1 MLRRHESI
9 ARCKLRCVESSR
21 VSNINIKRELDLT
34 EEQVQQV
41 AEKMSEKLSRE
52 YGVDFSWKGHCAQIK
67 GPGVTGTC
75 EVSQGSIAID
85 LNLGFLV
92 AAFKE
97 RIEQEIEGY
106 LDRL

>member
-1 MLRRHESI
+1 M
-9 ARCKLRCVESSR
+9 
-21 VSNINIKRELDLT
+21 SNISIKRELNLN

-41 AEKMSEKLSRE
+41 AQKMSEKLSRE
-52 YGVDFSWKGHCAQIK
+52 YGVDFSWSGHCAKIK

-75 EVSQGSIAID
+75 EVSEGSIAID

-92 AAFKE
+92 AAFKG

-106 LDRL
+106 LDKL